1 MSGPVSVASAPPTLA
16 EPETVSCAVS
26 TRFARVDVNQAKC
39 LISNL
44 RIFDR
49 CRTPWHVC
57 LCRGETRPP
66 FGGKEPMD
74 IGLALSGG
82 GFRAAAFHAGVLR
95 RLADASLLASVKQI
109 STVSSGSLLLSA
121 IFTRF
126 GWPTD
131 SDYEHLVFPE
141 LQKLLTKSDLF
152 SFQALNRARSS
163 RFDYEFIFDR
173 ATILARLLELRWR
186 VEGSLSDLPDYP
198 IWWINATCLETAKNW
213 RFSKREMGDGKFGR
227 HYNPRIKI
235 ATAAAASAAF
245 PYLIGALRIGLPK
258 DGWHRSDPVTW
269 APMERKAPPFRSVR
283 LWDGGVYENLGLGA
297 VFKPEG
303 RLIDCDFLVCSD
315 ATRSIRSSMQS
326 RLFERAIARGKVRGS
341 LVRLGNSVR
350 DIDSRAKRKRAPA
363 NYDAFLRDED
373 VSAVARTETAL
384 TALTPGRFEAVAR
397 HGYEVADA
405 TLTAYWPEEFP
416 ISSVWPPLPP
426 TATTERPPVEA
437 SQ

>member
-1 MSGPVSVASAPPTLA
+1 
-16 EPETVSCAVS
+16 
-26 TRFARVDVNQAKC
+26 
-39 LISNL
+39 
-44 RIFDR
+44 
-49 CRTPWHVC
+49 
-57 LCRGETRPP
+57 
-66 FGGKEPMD
+66 MD
-74 IGLALSGG
+74 IALALSGG

-95 RLADASLLASVKQI
+95 RLAKAGLLASVKQI

-121 IFTRF
+121 IFSRF
-126 GWPTD
+126 GWPSD
-131 SDYEHLVFPE
+131 SDYERFVFPE
-141 LQKLLTKSDLF
+141 LQELLTKSDLF
-152 SFQALNRARSS
+152 SFQALNLARSA

-173 ATILARLLELRWR
+173 AKILARLLELRWK
-186 VEGSLSDLPDYP
+186 VEGSLADLPDHP
-198 IWWINATCLETAKNW
+198 TWWINATCLETAKNW

-227 HYNPRIKI
+227 HYNPKIKI

-258 DGWHRSDPVTW
+258 DGWHRNDPVNW
-269 APMERKAPPFRSVR
+269 APMERKDPLYTSVR
-283 LWDGGVYENLGLGA
+283 LWDGGVHQNLGLEA
-297 VFKPEG
+297 LFKPEG

-315 ATRSIRSSMQS
+315 ATRSIRRSIQS
-326 RLFERAIARGKVRGS
+326 RMFVKAIERGKVRGS

-350 DIDSRAKRKRAPA
+350 DIDSQMKRKRAPA

-373 VSAVARTETAL
+373 VSAVARTGTAL

-416 ISSVWPPLPP
+416 ISSVWPALPP
-426 TATTERPPVEA
+426 AATTERPPVGV